1 MKILILLLGCA
12 TAAVWLPIQANLTA
26 QWLNRECERKCY
38 PDPRMYA
45 ILGALFGLMCGL
57 GVIQANAGLYS
68 LLIVPGIVL
77 ATVLVELFVIVL
89 VALVVM
95 ALSKVTPALCGFFRM
110 F

>member
-1 MKILILLLGCA
+1 
-12 TAAVWLPIQANLTA
+12 
-26 QWLNRECERKCY
+26 
-38 PDPRMYA
+38 MYD

-77 ATVLVELFVIVL
+77 ATVLVELVVIAL
-89 VALVVM
+89 VALVVA
-95 ALSKVTPALCGFFRM
+95 ALSKVTPVLCGFFRM